1 MSVIEFL
8 TLFWDL
14 FQFAVPAPGG
24 TVTVMW
30 VVMELIERMEK

>member
-8 TLFWDL
+8 TLFWEL
-14 FQFAVPAPGG
+14 FQFAVLVAGA
-24 TVTVMW
+24 VTVMW

>member
-1 MSVIEFL
+1 MSVIEFV

-14 FQFAVPAPGG
+14 FQFAVLVAGA
-24 TVTVMW
+24 VTVMW